1 MLEFIMGLITA
12 TTVYVCVNK
21 GNKKKRKPRLLLLLS
36 TNDIKIK
43 GDIMAISL
51 TSTQFVEGV
60 LQPVDRK
67 GRPAKVQPGSIDY
80 SSSDENVFTVTED
93 PNDETK
99 LIITAVGE
107 GTGQLDYSADADL
120 GDGVVTISGFTA
132 VEVLPASAVGFGLVV
147 GTPQEQDLSGTT
159 TSTTTL

>member
-1 MLEFIMGLITA
+1 MLGFIMGFITA
-12 TTVYVCVNK
+12 TTVYVCVDK
-21 GNKKKRKPRLLLLLS
+21 VRKKKSKPQLLLVLS
-36 TNDIKIK
+36 NNDIKIK
-43 GDIMAISL
+43 GKIMAISL

-67 GRPAKVQPGSIDY
+67 GRPAKVQPGSVDY

-99 LIITAVGE
+99 LIITAVSE

-132 VEVLPASAVGFGLVV
+132 VEVLPASAVGFGITF
-147 GTPQEQDLSGTT
+147 GTPQEQGSEST